1 MQFKISRVFSRS
13 ATFLRL
19 FVYFVVVVFFFL
31 FVALY
36 FFSLKINR
44 KFFHFLHLD
53 RVCMFQLSRKS
64 SDPSTLLIL
73 FQLLGETQSVRAH
86 AGVVCSIIH
95 HAAGKKKKP
104 VKYMPFPTREG
115 WILGSVPEIPNQN
128 CGYPPSLGNEYFKT
142 YRPS

>member
-19 FVYFVVVVFFFL
+19 FVYFVVVVVFFL
-31 FVALY
+31 IRSLLF
-36 FFSLKINR
+36 FFSLKIHR

-95 HAAGKKKKP
+95 HAAGKKKKLSSICH
-104 VKYMPFPTREG
+104 FPLGRGGSSAQSLRSQIRTVA
-115 WILGSVPEIPNQN
+115 IL
-128 CGYPPSLGNEYFKT
+128 LL
-142 YRPS
+142 

>member
-44 KFFHFLHLD
+44 NFFHFLHLD

-95 HAAGKKKKP
+95 HAAGKKKKLSRICH
-104 VKYMPFPTREG
+104 FPLGRGGSSAHSLRTVA
-115 WILGSVPEIPNQN
+115 IL
-128 CGYPPSLGNEYFKT
+128 LL
-142 YRPS
+142 

>member
-95 HAAGKKKKP
+95 HAAGKKKKLSRICH
-104 VKYMPFPTREG
+104 FPLGRGGSSAHSLRTVA
-115 WILGSVPEIPNQN
+115 IL
-128 CGYPPSLGNEYFKT
+128 LL
-142 YRPS
+142 